1 MLDNLSIFP
10 LDLSS
15 QIPLVFKLLPTDFPT
30 IFHVNLPPLPISTLK
45 EDTSLTSM

>member
-15 QIPLVFKLLPTDFPT
+15 QIPLVFKLLPADFTT
-30 IFHVNLPPLPISTLK
+30 IFHVILSPLPISTLK
-45 EDTSLTSM
+45 EDTSLTSI